1 MMDTLHFYPS
11 YALCNTNVYTTLSL
25 EYLFIKYEIENIAV

>member
-11 YALCNTNVYTTLSL
+11 YALCNVYTTLSL